1 LNNVSYII
9 FNFKIFNLGGKLTFG
24 QVPLVEIDDL
34 SLVQS
39 GSIVRY
45 FGKKANLLGDSLVE
59 QTKYKKIFLLKFLIF
74 YYYTMFLKKSR
85 CTL

>member
-1 LNNVSYII
+1 MNNVSNII

-59 QTKYKKIFLLKFLIF
+59 QTKYK
-74 YYYTMFLKKSR
+74 
-85 CTL
+85 